1 MFNVLTTIKIKTC
14 KRVHVKHS
22 AWNIVNTQWMVP
34 LMMMMMMVATMATNF
49 IMSSCLCGVGLWGN
63 K

>member
-1 MFNVLTTIKIKTC
+1 MFNVLTTIKIKKC

-34 LMMMMMMVATMATNF
+34 LMMMVVAMMTTNF
-49 IMSSCLCGVGLWGN
+49 IMSSCLCGVSLWGN